1 MFHAYLFTPGTRTY
15 DCNDPANS
23 QTLDPGCITP
33 LRIRAAITEASSD
46 RPAVRIPSP
55 TVEEWFILERET
67 IVYANATF
75 ADAGVTVSFDRTMPD
90 ERGRVTFQVSV
101 SNDVPDTAE
110 VGRIHYRRRHSTAY
124 EVRVGVELAGLQL
137 AGSADVPEGTTFS
150 PASMTWEVGRLGPD
164 QTLRVPVSL
173 SSENVSRDQRCLTA
187 SVTNAVPPFEL
198 DARRRANDVAKAY
211 LTKADPKEILSEG
224 EITLW
229 DFRHCVRSNES
240 PCGARKELKLFA
252 KARDDGGKLFDPDS
266 LIVQVLDPAGRIVDM
281 NANSIGA
288 SAGVATWQ
296 TARQDAVNLQKHD
309 GLHIFL
315 GRQGFNAN
323 IDDWSNLRTMVAVR
337 DESGREAPG
346 DVSLRFDS
354 RTTTTFVIPTLAGA
368 TRTRSFSLSSEQTE
382 SDLFFEFETLVTFVF
397 DFTWVAAHTDGND
410 YEARGRYTF
419 HVGPIAELEVRDARQ
434 GSPLAGRDQSAYTI
448 VARHNGPDDAP
459 MVLVELSGVPEGSRH
474 ILEEDG
480 YFGTYQVGLCTN
492 GLCDARWTI
501 GKLRLNHGIAR
512 GYRTEF
518 PTLTL
523 IAPSGAA
530 AEPITASI
538 SQVGDYSVCING
550 IDDVAVTPFDQFTCE
565 GAGHSWQSTNYFD
578 YLEENN
584 TAEIVALPG
593 TGEGDPG
600 TPQSV
605 ETIGTS
611 AGTLVLWSEAEY
623 LNLWP
628 VVGYQ
633 VERTNTDG
641 TTTAGDNIK
650 GALFLDRSPG
660 ENPQYRVRALN
671 EWGVGSLWSERTG
684 APDAD
689 PSVTVKPTQLT
700 VARSGEAA
708 GAGYTVVL
716 GSPPEGKVSIGV
728 SSGDASRATVDRS
741 TLVFA
746 EANWNVPQT
755 VTVTWAGG
763 SASSG
768 SVAITHTVSGGG
780 YADVTAESVTVTVRD
795 MVLDVS
801 RTALEMPEN
810 RGQDTYTIA
819 LSSAPASDVLVDIS
833 SADSGV
839 ATVSPARLV
848 FTPANYA
855 TPQTVT
861 VTGVDDRFLNAGGE
875 RVTRISHRI
884 SGGGL
889 PAVTLAGPEVTVTDD
904 DRVDGLLVLDT
915 QSVEV
920 RETDDPETAGTEDH
934 KAEYMVRLAS
944 RPESAVTVTMTV
956 QAPAG
961 QEPMVTLQ
969 PATLTFTP
977 STWMDPQTVTVTAV
991 DDDGRDDSNNERKTV
1006 IRLAARGGGFDG
1018 VTSEVDVVV
1027 KDDDATTGAVTVSG
1041 IPAGAGSDADTR
1053 ISEYN
1058 GATRLTIELGRFFTR
1073 GEGVIP
1079 LCLDGDAQ
1087 PGTHYEVAL
1096 AGNPAGA
1103 TLSGA
1108 NTSRPIIGFTEV
1120 GARRVVV
1127 EFTGKV
1133 HGTSES
1139 GHQGFSHWAPGTIDF
1154 TVEVCGE
1161 NDPSYSR
1168 SPDDIRER
1176 SDVSFTGDASHTVS
1190 VLDGVLK
1197 QEGERLIL
1205 PLYLRAGIA
1214 GELAFGI
1221 LQHHYGA
1228 ATQALP
1234 SEYDHPRIV
1243 TAPTLQTPGTFS
1255 LSAKQGSRSGER
1267 RYDVVACEERPG
1279 ELCQNNAV
1287 AAFAGR
1293 NDTITVTIIDPV
1305 PGAPLLDSF
1314 GQSQDGE
1321 VDFREISI
1329 VAGGDITEGG
1339 IASFTITA
1347 NPAPSANADVVVA
1360 VTQSGDFGVSVGPRT
1375 VVLGPSG
1382 TATFTVTT
1390 TDDSVDESDGSITV
1404 ALSPSADYTVSAT
1417 QGAATVAV
1425 ADNDPPSEVSACV
1438 SDVLLSTVRY
1448 YYDANRGNPPNY
1460 GENWKRVLIAF
1471 GDVEDP
1477 NLTAYTAAEARA
1489 SEEVWAGWLP
1499 TRMALECIEGE

>member
-1 MFHAYLFTPGTRTY
+1 M
-15 DCNDPANS
+15 
-23 QTLDPGCITP
+23 
-33 LRIRAAITEASSD
+33 
-46 RPAVRIPSP
+46 
-55 TVEEWFILERET
+55 
-67 IVYANATF
+67 
-75 ADAGVTVSFDRTMPD
+75 
-90 ERGRVTFQVSV
+90 
-101 SNDVPDTAE
+101 
-110 VGRIHYRRRHSTAY
+110 
-124 EVRVGVELAGLQL
+124 
-137 AGSADVPEGTTFS
+137 
-150 PASMTWEVGRLGPD
+150 
-164 QTLRVPVSL
+164 
-173 SSENVSRDQRCLTA
+173 
-187 SVTNAVPPFEL
+187 
-198 DARRRANDVAKAY
+198 
-211 LTKADPKEILSEG
+211 
-224 EITLW
+224 
-229 DFRHCVRSNES
+229 
-240 PCGARKELKLFA
+240 
-252 KARDDGGKLFDPDS
+252 
-266 LIVQVLDPAGRIVDM
+266 
-281 NANSIGA
+281 
-288 SAGVATWQ
+288 
-296 TARQDAVNLQKHD
+296 
-309 GLHIFL
+309 
-315 GRQGFNAN
+315 
-323 IDDWSNLRTMVAVR
+323 
-337 DESGREAPG
+337 
-346 DVSLRFDS
+346 
-354 RTTTTFVIPTLAGA
+354 
-368 TRTRSFSLSSEQTE
+368 
-382 SDLFFEFETLVTFVF
+382 
-397 DFTWVAAHTDGND
+397 
-410 YEARGRYTF
+410 
-419 HVGPIAELEVRDARQ
+419 
-434 GSPLAGRDQSAYTI
+434 
-448 VARHNGPDDAP
+448 
-459 MVLVELSGVPEGSRH
+459 
-474 ILEEDG
+474 
-480 YFGTYQVGLCTN
+480 
-492 GLCDARWTI
+492 
-501 GKLRLNHGIAR
+501 
-512 GYRTEF
+512 
-518 PTLTL
+518 
-523 IAPSGAA
+523 
-530 AEPITASI
+530 
-538 SQVGDYSVCING
+538 
-550 IDDVAVTPFDQFTCE
+550 
-565 GAGHSWQSTNYFD
+565 
-578 YLEENN
+578 
-584 TAEIVALPG
+584 
-593 TGEGDPG
+593 
-600 TPQSV
+600 
-605 ETIGTS
+605 
-611 AGTLVLWSEAEY
+611 
-623 LNLWP
+623 
-628 VVGYQ
+628 
-633 VERTNTDG
+633 
-641 TTTAGDNIK
+641 
-650 GALFLDRSPG
+650 
-660 ENPQYRVRALN
+660 
-671 EWGVGSLWSERTG
+671 
-684 APDAD
+684 
-689 PSVTVKPTQLT
+689 
-700 VARSGEAA
+700 ARSGEAA
-708 GAGYTVVL
+708 SAGYTVVL
-716 GSPPEGKVSIGV
+716 GSPPEGQVSIGV
-728 SSGDASRATVDRS
+728 SSGDATRATVDRS

-746 EANWNVPQT
+746 EANWNIPQP

-763 SASSG
+763 PGSSG

-780 YADVTAESVTVTVRD
+780 YADVTAEPVTVTVRD

-861 VTGVDDRFLNAGGE
+861 VTGVDDRFINAGGE

-904 DRVDGLLVLDT
+904 DKVDGLLVLDT

-934 KAEYMVRLAS
+934 KDEYMVRLAS

-977 STWMDPQTVTVTAV
+977 STWMDPQTVRVTAV
-991 DDDGRDDSNNERKTV
+991 DDAGRDDPNDRRETV
-1006 IRLAARGGGFDG
+1006 ILLAARDGGFDG
-1018 VTSEVDVVV
+1018 ATSEVDVVV
-1027 KDDDATTGAVTVSG
+1027 TDDDATAGAVTVTG
-1041 IPAGAGSDADTR
+1041 IPAVAGSNAHTR

-1058 GATRLTIELGRFFTR
+1058 SATRLTIELGRFFTEA
-1073 GEGVIP
+1073 EGVIP
-1079 LCLDGDAQ
+1079 LCLGGDAQ
-1087 PGTHYEVAL
+1087 PGTHYDVAL

-1139 GHQGFSHWAPGTIDF
+1139 GHQGFSHWAPRTIDF

-1176 SDVSFTGDASHTVS
+1176 SDVSFTGDGLPHTVS
-1190 VLDGVLK
+1190 VMDGVLM

-1221 LQHHYGA
+1221 SLHHYGA

-1234 SEYDHPRIV
+1234 SEYDHPAIV
-1243 TAPTLQTPGTFS
+1243 TVPTLQTPGTFS

-1267 RYDVVACEERPG
+1267 RYDVVACEAVPG

-1287 AAFAGR
+1287 AAFAGG

-1305 PGAPLLDSF
+1305 PSAPLLDSF
-1314 GQSQDGE
+1314 GQSQDAE
-1321 VDFREISI
+1321 VAFPEISI

-1360 VTQSGDFGVSVGPRT
+1360 VTQSGDFGVTVGPRT
-1375 VVLGPSG
+1375 VVLGPGG

-1448 YYDANRGNPPNY
+1448 YYDANRDNPPNY

-1471 GDVEDP
+1471 GDVQDA